1 MSILCPSAR
10 CREGAIL
17 LGIVLPDGRVAF
29 SEGRTIVDREFV
41 SVATS
46 EGRRAPER
54 RFRFS
59 SPCAQ
64 GACRQWTG
72 AQCGV
77 IAAAMEE
84 AGVQHDHAPSD
95 HELPECAIRSDCRW
109 FLQSGAAACAVCELI
124 VTETRP

>member
-29 SEGRTIVDREFV
+29 TEGRTIVNREFV
-41 SVATS
+41 EIATS

-64 GACRQWTG
+64 SACRQWTG

-77 IAAAMEE
+77 ITAAIEE
-84 AGVQHDHAPSD
+84 AGVQHDPAPE
-95 HELPECAIRSDCRW
+95 HELPTCAIRGDCRW
-109 FLQSGAAACAVCELI
+109 FLQSGATACSVCELI